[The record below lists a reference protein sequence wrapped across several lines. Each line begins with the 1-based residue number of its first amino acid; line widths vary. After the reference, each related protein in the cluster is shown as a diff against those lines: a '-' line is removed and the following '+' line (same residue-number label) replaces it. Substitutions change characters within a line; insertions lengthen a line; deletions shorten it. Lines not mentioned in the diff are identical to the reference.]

1 MGITCLTTFSKGFII
16 GSDLGS
22 FALWV
27 KSDESDE
34 NEMGESNEVFI
45 LQKKWVAE
53 RKSGVCCIDI
63 SANEDSLAVS
73 FKSNDICTYEMS
85 SILPTTS
92 EALELNNSSKIQK
105 EVKFDYLYNG
115 FHFGGVSALDVC
127 LQRPLIASC
136 SKHDSTIRIW
146 NYMNFKC
153 ELARKFYVGEES
165 NSGDTNPLLSLA
177 FHPSGYYLAAG
188 FTDKL
193 RFFHVLANELKVF
206 L

>member
-1 MGITCLTTFSKGFII
+1 M
-16 GSDLGS
+16 D
-22 FALWV
+22 
-27 KSDESDE
+27 DSDE
-34 NEMGESNEVFI
+34 NEMGESNEVFV
-45 LQKKWVAE
+45 LQKSWNAE

-63 SANEDSLAVS
+63 STNEDAMAVS

-92 EALELNNSSKIQK
+92 EALELVGPNSARPQK
-105 EVKFDYLYNG
+105 DVKFDYLYNG
-115 FHFGGVSALDVC
+115 FHCGSVTALDVC
-127 LQRPLIASC
+127 LQRPLIATC

-165 NSGDTNPLLSLA
+165 NSGEVNNPLLSMA
-177 FHPSGYYLAAG
+177 FHPSGYYMAAG

-193 RFFHVLANELKVF
+193 RFFHVLANELKVIIVV
-206 L
+206 LNGTI